1 MTLSFTPAI
10 LQMGQFRK
18 QILFVSAHPLVLSK
32 RARLEEGRMNFA
44 FSFSLVMQLEDSVLT
59 SETIWL
65 FICKMEE
72 STTVSSQELN
82 KGYRMVASYSEES
95 TEIHD
100 FLAITL

>member
-18 QILFVSAHPLVLSK
+18 QILFVPAHPLVLSK
-32 RARLEEGRMNFA
+32 RARLEGGSMNFA
-44 FSFSLVMQLEDSVLT
+44 SSFLLVMKLEDGVLT

-72 STTVSSQELN
+72 STSV
-82 KGYRMVASYSEES
+82 
-95 TEIHD
+95 
-100 FLAITL
+100 LARTQ